1 MFCVRVCAASQKQWL
16 RLMKSLK
23 RMKSMNLPLRKSKF
37 SSVLDDLQRNLTPQY
52 DEQIQELRVWLDSF
66 QNDDKQWD
74 RFSPV
79 IRILVF

>member
-16 RLMKSLK
+16 RLLKSLK

-37 SSVLDDLQRNLTPQY
+37 SSTLDDLQRNLTPQY

-66 QNDDKQWD
+66 QNDDKQRD
-74 RFSPV
+74 
-79 IRILVF
+79 